1 MKQEQLI
8 EKIFKRSENPVQSVE
23 DLGNLCPFLFATP
36 QSREVF
42 NTALRKHGYE
52 INENY
57 FQENDQITMMAHPS
71 CGSSSDDYGYGG
83 GHPSCGS
90 SRGWG
95 YGGGHPSCGSSN
107 NRGNGGGHP
116 SCGSSFSSKKPYAK
130 MILPVNKEAGSQSGI
145 RC

>member
-8 EKIFKRSENPVQSVE
+8 EKIFRRSENPVQSVE

-57 FQENDQITMMAHPS
+57 FQESDQITIMAHPS
-71 CGSSSDDYGYGG
+71 CGPSNDDYGYGG

-90 SRGWG
+90 S
-95 YGGGHPSCGSSN
+95 N
-107 NRGNGGGHP
+107 NRNIGGHP
-116 SCGSSFSSKKPYAK
+116 SCGSSFSSKKPYSK
-130 MILPVNKEAGSQSGI
+130 MILPINKEVGNQSGI

>member
-8 EKIFKRSENPVQSVE
+8 EKIFRRSENPVQSVE

-36 QSREVF
+36 Q
-42 NTALRKHGYE
+42 

-57 FQENDQITMMAHPS
+57 FQESDQITMMAHPS
-71 CGSSSDDYGYGG
+71 CGTSNDDYGYGG

-107 NRGNGGGHP
+107 NRNIGGHP
-116 SCGSSFSSKKPYAK
+116 SCGSSFSSKKPYSK
-130 MILPVNKEAGSQSGI
+130 MI
-145 RC
+145 